1 MEVRLPS
8 PFCPTLSLL
17 RAPLLTLFHLRTQY
31 YEEITIPAPKA
42 VPFRFNETLVPIS
55 DMDPWGK
62 RTFHVRRLVLSS
74 LSFTQGHFADPLAL
88 VLARAQAYKT
98 LNRLQSIV
106 FPVGYKSNENMLV
119 CAPTGAARPSFSL
132 SPSMIDAPEHLSLT
146 PCRARRAKPTSR
158 SSRSCAACRSSPL
171 SPSPRSRPRPLSLP
185 PRRTRSSTS
194 RRSRRSRPR

>member
-1 MEVRLPS
+1 MPVGTTRDIMEVRLP
-8 PFCPTLSLL
+8 CPSFAAGPSRSY
-17 RAPLLTLFHLRTQY
+17 RAPLLTRSHLRTQY

-74 LSFTQGHFADPLAL
+74 LSITRGRPADALAL
-88 VLARAQAYKT
+88 VLTRAQAYKT

-119 CAPTGAARPSFSL
+119 CAPTGAVRP
-132 SPSMIDAPEHLSLT
+132 
-146 PCRARRAKPTSR
+146 
-158 SSRSCAACRSSPL
+158 
-171 SPSPRSRPRPLSLP
+171 PLSLLH
-185 PRRTRSSTS
+185 
-194 RRSRRSRPR
+194 